1 MKNFKNIKN
10 IIPVLS
16 IAIGLISCDY
26 DNKLDEIVEP
36 EVILPA
42 ATSGSADFSNY
53 VAIGP
58 SFTAGTTDN
67 GLFIAAQ
74 ENSFP
79 NILSKKFANAGGGDF
94 VQPMT
99 SDNFG
104 GLALNGTRISGFD
117 PRLVFDADVPGPV
130 PLEAVIGPVTV
141 TTDILL
147 NNPTGPFNNLGV
159 PGAQSADFITPGYG
173 NIANLATRTANP
185 YAVRMT
191 GSTPDATILELAVA
205 QNPTFFTAD
214 LIGGNDVLGYATRGG
229 DANVS
234 AITPPAEFATTFNTI
249 IDGLTANGAKGA
261 VTNTPYVN
269 NLPYF
274 TAVSYNPVP
283 LDAATAAQLNAGYAA
298 YNGGLQAAFQALAGT
313 GLFTQEELDR
323 RTINFTEGNN
333 AVVMVDEYLTDLG
346 AINPAFSGLPQLR
359 QTTETDLITLP
370 TASILRS
377 GAGTATPLLDYSVL
391 TFEEQQE
398 IKVAVDAYNSTIQ
411 SVASAKGLA
420 YVDVNQILIDAAS
433 TGIAFDEYFLNAD
446 LVFGGLVSLD
456 GIHLTARGYAYMAN
470 AFLEAIDKTYGSNF
484 GESGNFAKA
493 GNYPTN
499 FSPTLQ
505 MP

>member
-10 IIPVLS
+10 IVGLFALS
-16 IAIGLISCDY
+16 AIIVSCDV
-26 DNKLDEIVEP
+26 DNELDEIVDP
-36 EVILPA
+36 EVILPE
-42 ATSGSADFSNY
+42 ATAGSADFSNY
-53 VAIGP
+53 VSIGP
-58 SFTAGTTDN
+58 SFTAGITDN

-94 VQPMT
+94 IQPMT

-104 GLALNGTRISGFD
+104 GLALNGNRISG
-117 PRLVFDADVPGPV
+117 PRLVFGGAGPV
-130 PLEAVIGPVTV
+130 PLESVIGPVTV
-141 TTDILL
+141 TTDIVL

-173 NIANLATRTANP
+173 NIANLGAGANA

-191 GSTPDATILELAVA
+191 GGTPNATILELAVA

-229 DANVS
+229 DASIS
-234 AITPPAEFATTFNTI
+234 AITPPAEFAATFNTI

-283 LDAATAAQLNAGYAA
+283 LDAATAGQLNAGYAA

-323 RTINFTEGNN
+323 RTINFVEGNN
-333 AVVMVDEYLTDLG
+333 AVVILDEYLTDLG
-346 AINPAFSGLPQLR
+346 AINPAFAGIPQFR
-359 QTTETDLITLP
+359 QTTEADLITLP
-370 TASILRS
+370 TASILPT
-377 GAGTATPLLDYSVL
+377 GAGTASPLLDSNVL
-391 TFEEQQE
+391 TPEEQLE
-398 IKVAVDAYNSTIQ
+398 IKEAVDAYNSTIQ
-411 SVASAKGLA
+411 SVATAKGLA
-420 YVDVNQILIDAAS
+420 LVDVNQILIDAAS
-433 TGIAFDEYFLNAD
+433 TGITFDEYFLNAS

-470 AFLEAIDKTYGSNF
+470 GFLQAIDETYGSNF
-484 GESGNFAKA
+484 GESGNLAKA

-499 FSPTLQ
+499 FSPTLR
-505 MP
+505 